1 MQRHRDGG
9 PARPV
14 EPPLAVVLVEALP
27 LVRAG
32 LRFIISDQPDM
43 HVAVEAGSAE
53 EAMDGLRRLR
63 RRSRTVVVLSLGLPS
78 GEAFRLIRAVR
89 EAHPTMPVLASSLNP
104 DGRAVSRALVAG
116 ADGFVNPSVQP
127 EEFLDALRRAATG
140 EIVLAGVPSDW
151 VESIA
156 DGIEQ
161 HRKRP
166 VPILTGREVEVLSV
180 AAEGLT
186 ARQIG
191 SRLGLRE
198 RTVTTHLCRI
208 YGKLGVS
215 GRTAALAAASSS
227 GLMALAG
234 SR

>member
-89 EAHPTMPVLASSLNP
+89 EAHPTMPVLASK
-104 DGRAVSRALVAG
+104 
-116 ADGFVNPSVQP
+116 
-127 EEFLDALRRAATG
+127 EFLDALRRAATG